1 MKAVCTGSFDPIT
14 LGHIDIFKRASK
26 IVDEL
31 IICIFHNVRKKSFL
45 SVEDR
50 IKLIEESLKEFE
62 IKNAR
67 VDSFDGLVT
76 EYMKSQNIQLII
88 RGIRSPQELQYEL
101 NEADVIRKL
110 DPNIETIFLP
120 TDPQFSFVSSSMVR
134 ELHAF
139 GASVKDFVPNCLE
152 KFISNLS
159 QK

>member
-88 RGIRSPQELQYEL
+88 RGIRSPQELQYDEK
-101 NEADVIRKL
+101 KL
-110 DPNIETIFLP
+110 
-120 TDPQFSFVSSSMVR
+120 FVSNWTR
-134 ELHAF
+134 EVSEEFLD
-139 GASVKDFVPNCLE
+139 VL
-152 KFISNLS
+152 
-159 QK
+159 

>member
-1 MKAVCTGSFDPIT
+1 M
-14 LGHIDIFKRASK
+14 
-26 IVDEL
+26 
-31 IICIFHNVRKKSFL
+31 
-45 SVEDR
+45 EDR

-110 DPNIETIFLP
+110 DPKIETIFLP